1 MVFKAQRNS
10 NVFGRLAASVKHW
23 AMGQIACESRVSSH
37 RPQEETKCPGAY
49 ALLVGIDRR

>member
-1 MVFKAQRNS
+1 MVFNAQRNS